1 MSNIH
6 FEFLDQSRHIIRVD
20 YLKNYSW
27 DDYHQN
33 IDAIAEIMKDDES
46 PLYVLNV
53 YELGARMPQSIV
65 SPHWKRTQRTLN
77 IGYVVYVTKD
87 AVLMS
92 LLRNFLHTIAYKE
105 HQNYDFSPT
114 IEDAMAILE
123 EKIAQKSNE

>member
-1 MSNIH
+1 MPEIH
-6 FEFLDQSRHIIRVD
+6 FEFLDQERYILRVD
-20 YLKNYSW
+20 YPKNYSW

-46 PLYVLNV
+46 LLYVINV

-92 LLRNFLHTIAYKE
+92 LLRNFLRTIAYKE
-105 HQNYDFSPT
+105 HQNYDFAPT
-114 IEDAMAILE
+114 IEDAMLILG
-123 EKIAQKSNE
+123 EKMEA